1 MKAGDRLVHLRVL
14 LNRLER
20 MPASADRDWMLSEV
34 RARAVDVETGVTP
47 AKVRALPVED
57 APVPAVVTPAK
68 VRALPVEGAPVP
80 AVATPVRRKPA
91 PSRRAAETV
100 TRLVV
105 PITPS
110 SLVAVRARAR
120 HDSAVD
126 LLQPGELLCLGDSS
140 ADSAAATRPWV
151 CGLRG

>member
-1 MKAGDRLVHLRVL
+1 MKAGDRLEHLRDL

-34 RARAVDVETGVTP
+34 RARAVDVETGATP
-47 AKVRALPVED
+47 AAVRPLPVED
-57 APVPAVVTPAK
+57 APVETA
-68 VRALPVEGAPVP
+68 RVP

-91 PSRRAAETV
+91 TACRAATRPTV
-100 TRLVV
+100 AI
-105 PITPS
+105 PPS
-110 SLVAVRARAR
+110 PLVAVHARTR

-126 LLQPGELLCLGDSS
+126 LLQPGVLLCLSDSS
-140 ADSAAATRPWV
+140 ADGPAPARPWV